1 MFLWCVVGTASDWVT
16 CSISFHFAAFWSLP
30 LLVMGFP
37 WTGCDG
43 VGLSVDWN
51 EMVAMQPGWAA
62 GLWAGAGVRGFLKT
76 NEGCCRL

>member
-1 MFLWCVVGTASDWVT
+1 
-16 CSISFHFAAFWSLP
+16 

-76 NEGCCRL
+76 IEGCCRL